1 MRRRRAALTWVALL
15 LGLILLSP
23 VRAVAQGDLPR
34 AIERDSV
41 RVVFW
46 PGDERRAERTLD
58 AALAPLLLPG
68 LPDEARAATGTI
80 VLAPTPARWD
90 SLTGGVP
97 AWAAGVAIPGRR
109 TIVLPVYAT
118 AHVTGDD
125 PAVTL
130 RHELAHLALHRWIE
144 GRVPRW
150 FDEGYATWVSG
161 GWDAA
166 SAWQLRLAF
175 LLGRAPPLDSLT
187 LDWPARAGEA
197 RLAYLLSASA
207 VSYLAE
213 RGGERGFDLLMAEWH
228 RVGALDPA
236 IRRVYG
242 MTLGQFEAEWVKVVG
257 RRYGWLLALSH
268 FTVFWLLFTVFV
280 LVVGTL
286 RRRHNRERMRQLEA
300 EDRMLPP
307 AGGTT
312 ELDGQP
318 YPD

>member
-1 MRRRRAALTWVALL
+1 LFTFALFLFT
-15 LGLILLSP
+15 LITAP
-23 VRAVAQGDLPR
+23 PAR
-34 AIERDSV
+34 AIVPAGAPLEIGRDSV

-46 PGDERRAERTLD
+46 PGDERLAEQTLT
-58 AALAPLLLPG
+58 AALTPLKLPG
-68 LPDEARAATGTI
+68 LPAEAGVAVGTI
-80 VLAPTPARWD
+80 VLAPTPALWD

-97 AWAAGVAIPGRR
+97 AWAAGIAIPGTR
-109 TIVLPVYAT
+109 TIVLPMYPA
-118 AHVTGDD
+118 AHAWGDD
-125 PAVTL
+125 AGITL

-161 GWDAA
+161 GFDASA
-166 SAWQLRLAF
+166 AWQLRLAF

-187 LDWPARAGEA
+187 LDWPAQAGEA
-197 RLAYLLSASA
+197 RLAYFLSASA

-213 RGGERGFDLLMAEWH
+213 RGGERGFPMLMQEWK

-236 IRRVYG
+236 LRRVYG
-242 MTLGQFEAEWVKVVG
+242 MTLGQFEAEWVKVVE

-268 FTVFWLLFTVFV
+268 FTAFWLIFTLFV

-286 RRRHNRERMRQLEA
+286 RRRHNRERLRQLEA

-307 AGGTT
+307 PGGTT